1 MTARASKSSQI
12 AMPNKPA
19 QSQFESENRATNPS
33 VTKASLKASAKPLTA
48 ENSLPTTWL
57 ERPVPGVIA
66 RDYPQGP
73 MALHTE
79 PTIECP
85 ECHSVVTRTAMA
97 FNAYVCPQCDEHLR
111 MKARDR
117 LNWFFD
123 QVECEIGQQFTP
135 KDPLGF
141 VDSQPYPQRLAKA
154 QQQTGESEA
163 LIVMQGVLGAIP
175 MVACAFEFDF
185 MGGSM
190 GSVVGDRFVLAAETA
205 ISLQQPLIC
214 FAASGGARM
223 QEGMISLMQMARTA
237 AAAERLKQARL
248 PYIVVLTHPVY
259 GGVTASLA
267 MLGDIHLAEPKAMV
281 GFAGK
286 RVIEQ
291 TVREVL
297 QEPFQRAE
305 FLLEHGAIDQ
315 IVHRHALRD
324 TIQRL
329 IAKLM
334 NLP

>member
-1 MTARASKSSQI
+1 MSQEVKSGKVLS
-12 AMPNKPA
+12 PTTPWTD
-19 QSQFESENRATNPS
+19 RS
-33 VTKASLKASAKPLTA
+33 VPGIHVPDQQQALKATF
-48 ENSLPTTWL
+48 
-57 ERPVPGVIA
+57 
-66 RDYPQGP
+66 
-73 MALHTE
+73 TE

-85 ECHSVVTRTAMA
+85 ECHALVTRTAMS

-123 QVECEIGQQFTP
+123 QTSQELGQQFVA
-135 KDPLGF
+135 KDPLKF
-141 VDSQPYPQRLAKA
+141 VDSKAYPVRMKEA
-154 QQQTGESEA
+154 QEKTGETEA
-163 LIVMQGVLGAIP
+163 LVVMQGQIKGLSLI
-175 MVACAFEFDF
+175 ACAFEFDF

-190 GSVVGDRFVLAAETA
+190 GTVVGDRFVQAAEQA
-205 ISLQQPLIC
+205 IANKQPMIC

-223 QEGMISLMQMARTA
+223 QEGMLSLMQMARTSA
-237 AAAERLKQARL
+237 AIQKMKDAHI

-267 MLGDIHLAEPKAMV
+267 MLGDVHIAEPKAMI

-291 TVREVL
+291 TVREKL
-297 QEPFQRAE
+297 EEPFQRAE
-305 FLLEHGAIDQ
+305 FLLDHGVVDQ

-324 TIQRL
+324 TVYRIV
-329 IAKLM
+329 AKLM